1 MTESV
6 NDYSQGKQTQRRL
19 AAIMFT
25 DMVGYSAL
33 AQKDES
39 LALELLEE
47 HRSILRLIFVKYS
60 GREIDTAGD
69 SFFVEFSSAVDAAN
83 CAIEIQKSLLT
94 RNVSAE
100 PEKQIRIRIGLHI
113 GDVVQVGSNVHG
125 DGVNIAARLEP
136 LCTPEGVCL
145 SEDFARAV
153 QNKLEYPVVKKDQVI
168 LKNISSPM
176 TIYCIELPWVKEK
189 NLKKEWNN

>member
-1 MTESV
+1 MSEAN
-6 NDYSQGKQTQRRL
+6 NDHSQGKQTQRRL

-33 AQKDES
+33 SQKNEA

-47 HRSILRLIFVKYS
+47 HRNILRPIFLKYS

-69 SFFVEFSSAVDAAN
+69 SFFVEFHSAVDAAN
-83 CAIEIQKSLLT
+83 CAIEIQTTLLR
-94 RNVSAE
+94 RNVSTE
-100 PEKQIRIRIGLHI
+100 PGKQIRIRIGLHI
-113 GDVVQVGSNVHG
+113 GDVVQIGSNVHG

-136 LCTPEGVCL
+136 LCTPEGICL

-153 QNKLEYPVVKKDQVI
+153 QNKLEYPVIKKGEVN

-176 TIYCIELPWVKEK
+176 TIYCVELPWVKEK
-189 NLKKEWNN
+189 VLDREENL